1 MEVGE
6 SPRVHEAPAL
16 PGRLDG
22 AVVAVEAAATALMG
36 ATTTR
41 RGFSQSGQRGGR
53 RGGREAKVSTWKSVS
68 LLLRAMLMVKVEE
81 S

>member
-41 RGFSQSGQRGGR
+41 RRRRGFSQIGQR
-53 RGGREAKVSTWKSVS
+53 
-68 LLLRAMLMVKVEE
+68 
-81 S
+81 

>member
-16 PGRLDG
+16 PGRLNG

-53 RGGREAKVSTWKSVS
+53 GGGGRERS
-68 LLLRAMLMVKVEE
+68 
-81 S
+81 